1 MNKKFRTIAAGATV
15 GILALTGCTED
26 TYGYEVSGTV
36 EARQI
41 DYDCPNEDVAM
52 DAVAFVAGSG
62 RGSGSGKSSKSSG
75 KSSDAKSDKNSG
87 SSDSVDRAPNS
98 APSSRSTKAPTTS
111 STTRPSTPATRA
123 SGGVKLKK
131 KPAKPEKVKGD
142 KAPKPLYAKKPKGCE
157 TEYELYVRNDDGL
170 FEQDVRREDYD
181 NCTEGE
187 KFAACTES

>member
-26 TYGYEVSGTV
+26 TYSYEVSGTV

-52 DAVAFVAGSG
+52 DAVAFVAGKGGTSG
-62 RGSGSGKSSKSSG
+62 GGSRSGSGGSSGGSSG
-75 KSSDAKSDKNSG
+75 KSSGSTGKSGKGSG
-87 SSDSVDRAPNS
+87 STSTSGGTLG
-98 APSSRSTKAPTTS
+98 SSSTGKSTKTGS
-111 STTRPSTPATRA
+111 
-123 SGGVKLKK
+123 GVKLKK
-131 KPAKPEKVKGD
+131 KPAKPEKIKGG
-142 KAPKPLYAKKPKGCE
+142 KVPKPLYAKKPKGCE
-157 TEYELYVRNDDGL
+157 TEYELYIRNDDGL